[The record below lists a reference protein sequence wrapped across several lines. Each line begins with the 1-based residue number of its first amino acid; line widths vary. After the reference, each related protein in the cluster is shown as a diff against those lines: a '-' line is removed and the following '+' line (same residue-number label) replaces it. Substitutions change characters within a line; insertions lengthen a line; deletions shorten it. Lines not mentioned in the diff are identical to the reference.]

1 MECRVQGSGLRVV
14 VVVVVVAVV
23 EEEEVVVVV
32 VVEVVV
38 VVVVVCSSSSSSGGG
53 SSSSSGS
60 GSSSSR
66 SRIESSVQV
75 VIVFLVRAIGGLHAF
90 AIRSLGV
97 RELAKF
103 KVDSTDA
110 VYRVWG

>member
-23 EEEEVVVVV
+23 EEEEVVV
-32 VVEVVV
+32 VVV

-103 KVDSTDA
+103 KVDSTDT